1 MKGKEQNTLFFLED
15 RFNLC
20 FDIRMKIKEIIIH
33 DTLCKKQIKN
43 TTVNNSELIKQIQ
56 YYIWLNKTVNKKK
69 HKDYSI
75 LNTIK
80 HFDS

>member
-1 MKGKEQNTLFFLED
+1 MNKSDYNTLFFLQD
-15 RFNLC
+15 NFNLC
-20 FDIRMKIKEIIIH
+20 L

-43 TTVNNSELIKQIQ
+43 TTNQNRELIKQIQ
-56 YYIWLNKTVNKKK
+56 YYIWLNKTINKKK

>member
-1 MKGKEQNTLFFLED
+1 MQKSDYNTLFFLQD
-15 RFNLC
+15 NFNLC
-20 FDIRMKIKEIIIH
+20 LDIRMKIKETIIH

-43 TTVNNSELIKQIQ
+43 TTNQNRELIKQIQ
-56 YYIWLNKTVNKKK
+56 YYIWLNKTINKKK